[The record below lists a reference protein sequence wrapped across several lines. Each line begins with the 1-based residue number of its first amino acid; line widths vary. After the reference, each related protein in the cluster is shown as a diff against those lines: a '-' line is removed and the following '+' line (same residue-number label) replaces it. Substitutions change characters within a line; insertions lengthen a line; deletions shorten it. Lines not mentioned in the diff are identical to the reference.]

1 MNLTQALKLVT
12 YSGTVKP
19 KMEELTIW
27 EQHTITLNKDSKMGF
42 GFAISGGR
50 EKPNPDSG
58 DTAVIVSDVVRNG
71 PAMGRLFVRD
81 QIVMVN
87 GVSMENVYSTFT
99 IQNLKSCGKIA
110 NITVKRPRK
119 IQIPATTRPTR
130 ASSQSN
136 LLDQEPRQR
145 TRRYSDGSDQADRYR
160 AASSNTL
167 DRNGTSN
174 ALPFSSGYKRLP
186 RQDFPDK
193 PIKTTLLK
201 KKLTDEYGLKLGSQI
216 FIKHM
221 TDTGLASKEGTL
233 QEGDL
238 ILKING
244 MTTENLSLLETKHL
258 VEKSRGKLTMMVLRD
273 DRRFLVNIPEVEDS
287 EEDHHS
293 NSSSELDDI
302 SDLDT
307 DLPTNRDRM
316 SRSATRERRT
326 RRRAEPPPLV
336 SKSRDSSPVRSTL
349 SRPAKAYPSRRAP
362 SESESDRSPSPPAF
376 NKNNPDHSNKY
387 RPLSGM
393 SILPNPKASPSA
405 LDWAAPRPSSTVS
418 TLRPRKAVSES
429 DSDRSASPPLGR
441 RDGPRVTE
449 DRSRYKVLP
458 DLPHSGTLRS
468 SPIVIRPDPPRS
480 VASPVRI
487 PPPDSDSESDS
498 SAGLPQRQGTPH
510 SQDSRNRYR
519 ATPLVDLGPQVESPK
534 WKSASVTMSKPPKGP
549 SESESE
555 ASYASVPRRDS
566 VESDASSSRGSKNR
580 DRVLPELRSSPPLV
594 VSQELPRLNRTPSRP
609 HSDSSESGRNP
620 SPPRRS
626 GSTDV
631 DSNHSFPR
639 KANGAVRS
647 GISMKSNPPVY
658 SKSEE
663 PIYSL
668 PPDSIPAPS
677 LGYSSDMNTV
687 SFVKDKSVGLRLVGG
702 NDVGIF
708 VGGVQPNSP
717 AQLQGMKEGDQIM
730 QVNGVDFSHLI
741 REEAAL
747 FLMNIK
753 TGEQVEILTQNKMD
767 IYKKILK
774 SNLGD
779 SFYIRTHFD
788 NEAEEQHGLSFTR
801 GEVFRVVDTMHKG
814 KLGKWLAVRMGND
827 LHELDKGTIPNQ
839 SKAET
844 LASIEQAQRASGGGG
859 DRQVSGPRAEFWKL
873 RGLRGAKKNVRRTRD
888 DLLQLTIQGK
898 FPAYERVLLREA
910 NFKRPI
916 VILGPLNDVAM
927 EKLVKEMPDEYEVAE
942 MVPRSSSGTDSAST
956 VIKLDTVRSIAEK
969 NKHPLLD
976 ITPTAV
982 ERLNYIQY
990 HPMVLFLDP
999 HSRKD
1004 VKAMRQKLCPNSNK
1018 SSRRLYAQALKM
1030 RKHCS
1035 HLFAARIDLQPSS
1048 NVWYE
1053 SLKDKIR
1060 HQQAKPV
1067 WVSEGTFEG
1076 GGEEELDALDRNHSD
1091 YLSGASDLEDTDG
1104 EAFTDGEIYTDNED
1118 LEEQFDSGKQPRVSR
1133 PTALARSSEPASEY
1147 HSPDPSPEPL
1157 KEVPPLMSVPVP
1169 RSVRLPSDGTAHVV
1183 VADDDTPS
1191 THSFSDSD
1199 FDAIDRAVTNS
1210 PSDTPPN
1217 FIAPNPKLLP
1227 ESPPAVTLS
1236 VIEKKLQQTRM
1247 AEPEEKKASPSF
1259 IVLAHHQAVQ
1269 TRRSQ
1274 IRGSDSSDDNDET
1287 EDIEWGPA
1295 TEL

>member
-1 MNLTQALKLVT
+1 MEVRF
-12 YSGTVKP
+12 SEEVKP

-293 NSSSELDDI
+293 NSSSELDG
-302 SDLDT
+302 
-307 DLPTNRDRM
+307 M
-316 SRSATRERRT
+316 SREGG
-326 RRRAEPPPLV
+326 
-336 SKSRDSSPVRSTL
+336 
-349 SRPAKAYPSRRAP
+349 
-362 SESESDRSPSPPAF
+362 
-376 NKNNPDHSNKY
+376 
-387 RPLSGM
+387 RPL
-393 SILPNPKASPSA
+393 INP
-405 LDWAAPRPSSTVS
+405 
-418 TLRPRKAVSES
+418 E
-429 DSDRSASPPLGR
+429 
-441 RDGPRVTE
+441 
-449 DRSRYKVLP
+449 
-458 DLPHSGTLRS
+458 PHISYTQ
-468 SPIVIRPDPPRS
+468 VY
-480 VASPVRI
+480 VAS
-487 PPPDSDSESDS
+487 
-498 SAGLPQRQGTPH
+498 L
-510 SQDSRNRYR
+510 
-519 ATPLVDLGPQVESPK
+519 LDL
-534 WKSASVTMSKPPKGP
+534 TC
-549 SESESE
+549 
-555 ASYASVPRRDS
+555 
-566 VESDASSSRGSKNR
+566 
-580 DRVLPELRSSPPLV
+580 
-594 VSQELPRLNRTPSRP
+594 
-609 HSDSSESGRNP
+609 
-620 SPPRRS
+620 
-626 GSTDV
+626 
-631 DSNHSFPR
+631 
-639 KANGAVRS
+639 
-647 GISMKSNPPVY
+647 
-658 SKSEE
+658 
-663 PIYSL
+663 IYSRFR
-668 PPDSIPAPS
+668 
-677 LGYSSDMNTV
+677 YSSDMNTV

-1067 WVSEGTFEG
+1067 WVSEGTVRQ
-1076 GGEEELDALDRNHSD
+1076 A
-1091 YLSGASDLEDTDG
+1091 
-1104 EAFTDGEIYTDNED
+1104 
-1118 LEEQFDSGKQPRVSR
+1118 DSCTFNPGI
-1133 PTALARSSEPASEY
+1133 SS
-1147 HSPDPSPEPL
+1147 
-1157 KEVPPLMSVPVP
+1157 
-1169 RSVRLPSDGTAHVV
+1169 
-1183 VADDDTPS
+1183 
-1191 THSFSDSD
+1191 
-1199 FDAIDRAVTNS
+1199 
-1210 PSDTPPN
+1210 
-1217 FIAPNPKLLP
+1217 KL
-1227 ESPPAVTLS
+1227 T
-1236 VIEKKLQQTRM
+1236 TR
-1247 AEPEEKKASPSF
+1247 
-1259 IVLAHHQAVQ
+1259 
-1269 TRRSQ
+1269 
-1274 IRGSDSSDDNDET
+1274 SDSSDDNDET

>member
-1 MNLTQALKLVT
+1 MEVRF
-12 YSGTVKP
+12 SEEVKP

-110 NITVKRPRK
+110 NIVST
-119 IQIPATTRPTR
+119 
-130 ASSQSN
+130 
-136 LLDQEPRQR
+136 
-145 TRRYSDGSDQADRYR
+145 
-160 AASSNTL
+160 
-167 DRNGTSN
+167 DRNLSETGLCSIKRGHSERRSQTQVARLKCYLKSIQRRPCIHI
-174 ALPFSSGYKRLP
+174 PFLAS
-186 RQDFPDK
+186 
-193 PIKTTLLK
+193 
-201 KKLTDEYGLKLGSQI
+201 EYGLKLGSQI

-293 NSSSELDDI
+293 NSSSELD
-302 SDLDT
+302 
-307 DLPTNRDRM
+307 
-316 SRSATRERRT
+316 
-326 RRRAEPPPLV
+326 
-336 SKSRDSSPVRSTL
+336 
-349 SRPAKAYPSRRAP
+349 
-362 SESESDRSPSPPAF
+362 
-376 NKNNPDHSNKY
+376 
-387 RPLSGM
+387 
-393 SILPNPKASPSA
+393 
-405 LDWAAPRPSSTVS
+405 
-418 TLRPRKAVSES
+418 
-429 DSDRSASPPLGR
+429 
-441 RDGPRVTE
+441 
-449 DRSRYKVLP
+449 
-458 DLPHSGTLRS
+458 
-468 SPIVIRPDPPRS
+468 
-480 VASPVRI
+480 
-487 PPPDSDSESDS
+487 
-498 SAGLPQRQGTPH
+498 
-510 SQDSRNRYR
+510 
-519 ATPLVDLGPQVESPK
+519 
-534 WKSASVTMSKPPKGP
+534 
-549 SESESE
+549 
-555 ASYASVPRRDS
+555 
-566 VESDASSSRGSKNR
+566 ESDASTFFLTLILNVTFIFERAIKCPNFPTSS
-580 DRVLPELRSSPPLV
+580 V
-594 VSQELPRLNRTPSRP
+594 
-609 HSDSSESGRNP
+609 
-620 SPPRRS
+620 
-626 GSTDV
+626 
-631 DSNHSFPR
+631 
-639 KANGAVRS
+639 
-647 GISMKSNPPVY
+647 
-658 SKSEE
+658 
-663 PIYSL
+663 
-668 PPDSIPAPS
+668 
-677 LGYSSDMNTV
+677 GYYTL

-1236 VIEKKLQQTRM
+1236 VIEKKLQQVL
-1247 AEPEEKKASPSF
+1247 KGLIASYHNTVPPYTF
-1259 IVLAHHQAVQ
+1259 CLPQNAKI
-1269 TRRSQ
+1269 
-1274 IRGSDSSDDNDET
+1274 
-1287 EDIEWGPA
+1287 PCYFA
-1295 TEL
+1295 TLQ

>member
-1 MNLTQALKLVT
+1 MEVRF
-12 YSGTVKP
+12 SEEVKP

-201 KKLTDEYGLKLGSQI
+201 KKLTD
-216 FIKHM
+216 
-221 TDTGLASKEGTL
+221 
-233 QEGDL
+233 
-238 ILKING
+238 
-244 MTTENLSLLETKHL
+244 
-258 VEKSRGKLTMMVLRD
+258 
-273 DRRFLVNIPEVEDS
+273 
-287 EEDHHS
+287 
-293 NSSSELDDI
+293 
-302 SDLDT
+302 
-307 DLPTNRDRM
+307 
-316 SRSATRERRT
+316 
-326 RRRAEPPPLV
+326 
-336 SKSRDSSPVRSTL
+336 
-349 SRPAKAYPSRRAP
+349 
-362 SESESDRSPSPPAF
+362 
-376 NKNNPDHSNKY
+376 
-387 RPLSGM
+387 
-393 SILPNPKASPSA
+393 
-405 LDWAAPRPSSTVS
+405 
-418 TLRPRKAVSES
+418 
-429 DSDRSASPPLGR
+429 
-441 RDGPRVTE
+441 
-449 DRSRYKVLP
+449 
-458 DLPHSGTLRS
+458 
-468 SPIVIRPDPPRS
+468 
-480 VASPVRI
+480 
-487 PPPDSDSESDS
+487 
-498 SAGLPQRQGTPH
+498 
-510 SQDSRNRYR
+510 
-519 ATPLVDLGPQVESPK
+519 
-534 WKSASVTMSKPPKGP
+534 
-549 SESESE
+549 
-555 ASYASVPRRDS
+555 
-566 VESDASSSRGSKNR
+566 
-580 DRVLPELRSSPPLV
+580 
-594 VSQELPRLNRTPSRP
+594 
-609 HSDSSESGRNP
+609 
-620 SPPRRS
+620 
-626 GSTDV
+626 
-631 DSNHSFPR
+631 
-639 KANGAVRS
+639 
-647 GISMKSNPPVY
+647 
-658 SKSEE
+658 
-663 PIYSL
+663 
-668 PPDSIPAPS
+668 
-677 LGYSSDMNTV
+677 
-687 SFVKDKSVGLRLVGG
+687 
-702 NDVGIF
+702 
-708 VGGVQPNSP
+708 
-717 AQLQGMKEGDQIM
+717 
-730 QVNGVDFSHLI
+730 
-741 REEAAL
+741 
-747 FLMNIK
+747 
-753 TGEQVEILTQNKMD
+753 
-767 IYKKILK
+767 
-774 SNLGD
+774 
-779 SFYIRTHFD
+779 
-788 NEAEEQHGLSFTR
+788 
-801 GEVFRVVDTMHKG
+801 
-814 KLGKWLAVRMGND
+814 
-827 LHELDKGTIPNQ
+827 
-839 SKAET
+839 
-844 LASIEQAQRASGGGG
+844 
-859 DRQVSGPRAEFWKL
+859 
-873 RGLRGAKKNVRRTRD
+873 
-888 DLLQLTIQGK
+888 
-898 FPAYERVLLREA
+898 
-910 NFKRPI
+910 
-916 VILGPLNDVAM
+916 
-927 EKLVKEMPDEYEVAE
+927 
-942 MVPRSSSGTDSAST
+942 
-956 VIKLDTVRSIAEK
+956 
-969 NKHPLLD
+969 
-976 ITPTAV
+976 V